1 MSFKSDAVFEK
12 IKLRIEKID
21 PANRQVENI
30 YKWNITVGG
39 KVAKTWVL
47 DLKNVKLYVGDSP
60 DVECTITVSDDDMY
74 ALGTG
79 GLTAKDALAQDKLDV
94 DGNIE
99 LALKLQPFVSSL

>member
-1 MSFKSDAVFEK
+1 MILFTRHGFWDGDLLGADEEEFL
-12 IKLRIEKID
+12 IF
-21 PANRQVENI
+21 NVEN
-30 YKWNITVGG
+30 
-39 KVAKTWVL
+39 
-47 DLKNVKLYVGDSP
+47 SP

-79 GLTAKDALAQDKLDV
+79 GLTAKDALAQDRLDV